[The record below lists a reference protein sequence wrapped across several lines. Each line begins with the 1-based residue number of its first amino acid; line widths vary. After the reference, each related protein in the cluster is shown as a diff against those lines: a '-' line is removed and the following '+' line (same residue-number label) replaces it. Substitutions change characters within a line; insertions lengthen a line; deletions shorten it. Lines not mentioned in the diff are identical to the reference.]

1 MPSFRQA
8 LEAYDKGLA
17 LDKSNEECKKGKEQ
31 VPHGSTWWDSLR
43 NAQDAKLKVGE
54 NELNF
59 VFQDTNYVCPIPPC
73 KVWPVAIKYILLTLY
88 GSRKTACA
96 VCGWLWLD
104 SLGK

>member
-1 MPSFRQA
+1 
-8 LEAYDKGLA
+8 LA

-73 KVWPVAIKYILLTLY
+73 KVWPVVIVYITYIVWLKKN
-88 GSRKTACA
+88 S
-96 VCGWLWLD
+96 VCSLWLIVV
-104 SLGK
+104 G